1 MSAVPNKD
9 TLVPKGALKSANDND
24 HSSEDLVLTEL
35 ELEWKLKIHD
45 RLLKVMDLSLIGTV
59 DEDRAR
65 AEIGEIVQRLFAEDS
80 APLSL
85 DQRRRIVKE
94 IENEVMGLGP
104 LEPLLADA
112 KIADILINGPK
123 QVYIEKNG
131 KLQLTDVQ
139 FNDDNHL
146 VNIIDR
152 IVSAVGRRIDESSPM
167 VDARLKDGSRVNAII
182 PPLALDGPVMSIR
195 RFGVDLL
202 KMEDLVGFGA
212 LSEEVAKVL
221 RGIVKAKLNVL
232 ISGGTGAGK
241 TTMLNVLSG
250 CIPED
255 ERIVTIEDSAELQLQ
270 QPHVVRLE
278 TRPPNIEGN
287 GEVNQ
292 RDLVRNSLR
301 MRPDRIVIGEVR
313 GPEALDMLQAMNTGH
328 DGSLTTIHANTPR
341 DALTRVENMVS
352 MTGINFTSK
361 VLREQIASAIN
372 VVIQLSRHED
382 GRRRLVSLQEINGME
397 GEIITMSELF
407 RFDREGV
414 DEDGNVQGG
423 LKPTGIVPGF
433 YKTITARG
441 IDMPIEVFHPDGQ
454 W

>member
-1 MSAVPNKD
+1 MSAVPKD
-9 TLVPKGALKSANDND
+9 TLVPKNALRGANDNE
-24 HSSEDLVLTEL
+24 HSNDDMVLTEL

-65 AEIGEIVQRLFAEDS
+65 AEIGEIVQRLFAEES

-112 KIADILINGPK
+112 QIADILVNGPK

-139 FNDDNHL
+139 FNDDDHL
-146 VNIIDR
+146 INIIDR

-202 KMEDLVGFGA
+202 KMEDLIEFGA

-221 RGIVKAKLNVL
+221 RGIVKAKLNV
-232 ISGGTGAGK
+232 
-241 TTMLNVLSG
+241 
-250 CIPED
+250 
-255 ERIVTIEDSAELQLQ
+255 R
-270 QPHVVRLE
+270 VR
-278 TRPPNIEGN
+278 
-287 GEVNQ
+287 
-292 RDLVRNSLR
+292 
-301 MRPDRIVIGEVR
+301 
-313 GPEALDMLQAMNTGH
+313 
-328 DGSLTTIHANTPR
+328 PR
-341 DALTRVENMVS
+341 C
-352 MTGINFTSK
+352 
-361 VLREQIASAIN
+361 
-372 VVIQLSRHED
+372 
-382 GRRRLVSLQEINGME
+382 
-397 GEIITMSELF
+397 
-407 RFDREGV
+407 
-414 DEDGNVQGG
+414 
-423 LKPTGIVPGF
+423 
-433 YKTITARG
+433 
-441 IDMPIEVFHPDGQ
+441 
-454 W
+454 

>member
-1 MSAVPNKD
+1 MSAVLKD
-9 TLVPKGALKSANDND
+9 SLRGANDNE
-24 HSSEDLVLTEL
+24 HPKEDLVLTEL

-59 DEDRAR
+59 DDDRAR
-65 AEIGEIVQRLFAEDS
+65 AEIGEIVQRLFAEES

-112 KIADILINGPK
+112 KVADILVNGPK
-123 QVYIEKNG
+123 QVYVEKNG
-131 KLQLTDVQ
+131 QLQLTDVQ
-139 FNDDNHL
+139 FNDDDHL

-202 KMEDLVGFGA
+202 KMEDLIEFGA
-212 LSEEVAKVL
+212 FSDEVAKVL
-221 RGIVKAKLNVL
+221 RGIVKGKLNVL

-250 CIPED
+250 CIPLS
-255 ERIVTIEDSAELQLQ
+255 ERVVTIEDSAELQLQ

-361 VLREQIASAIN
+361 VLREQIASAIH

-382 GRRRLVSLQEINGME
+382 GRRRLVSMQEINGME

-407 RFDREGV
+407 KFEREGI
-414 DEDGNVQGG
+414 DEDGNVQGR

-433 YKTITARG
+433 HKTMTARG